1 MSAYRGWR
9 RLLLLPPVPEPERGR
24 HASRGR
30 LVLARVLVVL
40 ATIFSVVAGLAGYLR
55 YQALDEDTFADTA
68 EELIADD
75 EVREQLGE
83 SVVEEL
89 FANVD
94 VTTAIAERL
103 PENQQGL
110 AAPLAGGLREFA
122 DRTVQR
128 FLDRP
133 RGQELLKNALVTSHE
148 QLLAVLDD
156 ESTAV
161 TTEEGAVILNLQPL
175 VIQVGERVAIVGRLA
190 ERLPDDTGR
199 IEIMDADQLET
210 AQDATQLFDTIG
222 LWFWLLPVA
231 LAAAAIW
238 LARGARRRM
247 LRAVAI
253 GAIIAGLL
261 LLIARR
267 VAGAY
272 VVDEL
277 ADSTTIEDAAASAW
291 DILTALLTDG
301 AWTVIGIGVV
311 ALVGAWLAGPTSS
324 AATARGWVAPV
335 LARVDIAV
343 GIALVLMLL
352 LVLWGPTAQT
362 RRPTQVLALVIVLLI
377 GVLALRRIT
386 TREFPGAAPGDL
398 RAKGEL
404 AWARVRGTPG
414 GDRTSELERLAELR
428 DRGVLTDEEF
438 AAEKARTMQSA
449 RVTRT
454 G

>member
-1 MSAYRGWR
+1 VP
-9 RLLLLPPVPEPERGR
+9 LPTAPEPERGA

-30 LVLARVLVVL
+30 LLLARVLVVL
-40 ATIFSVVAGLAGYLR
+40 ATILLVVAGLAGYLR
-55 YQALDEDTFADTA
+55 YQALDEDTFADTT
-68 EELIADD
+68 EELIEND
-75 EVREQLGE
+75 EVREQLGD
-83 SVVEEL
+83 SIVEQL

-94 VTTAIAERL
+94 VTAAIAERL

-128 FLDRP
+128 LLDRP
-133 RGQELLKNALVTSHE
+133 RGQELLKNALITSHE
-148 QLLAVLDD
+148 QLLAVLND
-156 ESTAV
+156 ETTAV
-161 TTEEGAVILNLQPL
+161 TTEGGAVILNLQPL
-175 VIQVGERVAIVGRLA
+175 VIQVGEQVAIVGRLA
-190 ERLPDDTGR
+190 ERLPEDTGR
-199 IEIMDADQLET
+199 IEIMDAEQLET

-222 LWFWLLPVA
+222 LWFWVLPVA

-267 VAGAY
+267 LAGTY

-277 ADSTTIEDAAASAW
+277 ADSTTIEEAAAEAW

-311 ALVGAWLAGPTSS
+311 ALVGVWLAGPSS
-324 AATARGWVAPV
+324 RAATARGWIAPV
-335 LARVDIAV
+335 LARVDVAV

-362 RRPTQVLALVIVLLI
+362 RRPAQILALVIVFLI

-386 TREFPGAAPGDL
+386 TREYPDAAPGDL
-398 RAKGEL
+398 RAKGEF
-404 AWARVRGTPG
+404 AWARVRGAPG
-414 GDRTSELERLAELR
+414 GDRAGELERLADLR
-428 DRGVLTDEEF
+428 ARGVLTEEEF
-438 AAEKARTMQSA
+438 AAEKARLLQSPP
-449 RVTRT
+449 VTRA

>member
-1 MSAYRGWR
+1 VCRN
-9 RLLLLPPVPEPERGR
+9 LPPLATAPETDRGR
-24 HASRGR
+24 HVSRGR
-30 LVLARVLVVL
+30 LLIARVLVVL
-40 ATIFSVVAGLAGYLR
+40 ATILAVVAALAGYLR
-55 YQALDEDTFADTA
+55 YQALDEDTFEDTT
-68 EELIADD
+68 EELIANDRI
-75 EVREQLGE
+75 REQLGD

-94 VTTAIAERL
+94 VTAALEQRL
-103 PENQQGL
+103 PENQQAL

-128 FLDRP
+128 LLDRP
-133 RGQELLKNALVTSHE
+133 RGQELLKDALVTSHE

-156 ESTAV
+156 ETTTL

-190 ERLPDDTGR
+190 ERLPEDTGR
-199 IEIMDADQLET
+199 IEIMEADQLET

-222 LWFWLLPVA
+222 MWIWLLPVA
-231 LAAAAIW
+231 LSAAAIW
-238 LARGARRRM
+238 VARGARRRI

-261 LLIARR
+261 LLVLRR
-267 VAGAY
+267 VGGSF

-277 ADSTTIEDAAASAW
+277 ATSTTIEEAADDAW
-291 DILTALLTDG
+291 EILTALLADG
-301 AWTVIGIGVV
+301 AWTAIGFGVV
-311 ALVGAWLAGPTSS
+311 ALVGVWLAGPTSS

-343 GIALVLMLL
+343 ASAVGLMLL

-362 RRPTQVLALVIVLLI
+362 RRPAQVLVLAIALVI

-386 TREFPGAAPGDL
+386 THEFPDASPGDL
-398 RAKGEL
+398 RARADR
-404 AWARVRGTPG
+404 AWSRMRAVGPAG
-414 GDRTSELERLAELR
+414 GRAAELERLADLR
-428 DRGVLTDEEF
+428 ARGVLSEPEF
-438 AAEKARTMQSA
+438 AAEKARILS
-449 RVTRT
+449 R
-454 G
+454 